1 MTDRYPPYPVLT
13 SVTGDKLPLTELMS
27 IYDLLVG
34 VGLHPLPKMAAKKQ
48 PVLEL
53 WAGVKRPPHNRDEA
67 YNLQQQRSASGWFIV
82 PSLEQDVNLLIV
94 DLDVSSLTDPEV
106 LYHRLQAMSLTR
118 FVLYSP
124 AGGLHLYYRLPED
137 AEPPNSVRPQP
148 EYPGLE
154 LRTRS
159 LGNGIVTMGSFAT
172 YRAGDAS
179 KKNVPDGHTGAYT
192 QAPYGEY
199 DDIPEISQELLE
211 WFKAGDKKVIV
222 KNLEDYAPLDHTQ
235 DEVLDM
241 LRCILEQWSDHESY
255 DNWLKLWMAAHDASK
270 GDLETL
276 EFIIDHP
283 NVRFSNGQDGIDKI
297 RRDWESHVRKLGGTT
312 ERSLAYM
319 ARAAGYQTTS
329 HADVERWDVEIS
341 TERISTWVETADDLP
356 RQCLVKSQTGSGKT
370 YGIRALWLRLGQ
382 PKTVVFVP
390 SVKLALDM
398 ASLLKGLGLPAIAYR
413 DENDF
418 IPTAEMVNAKVLVTT
433 LQTFASRLFLRG
445 QGVMKAYGLVYIEEC
460 DQLIQGFARAMG
472 DGGSHVT
479 QAQAEMG
486 FWALQ
491 EAFEQSGA
499 VWGVDAT
506 MTQISVQAFR
516 YLSQGQ
522 AKTVRN
528 NFVTTKPG
536 VVMLDTKHAAYAK
549 IAEALVAGMSVV
561 VPCDTAA
568 EVEVVALAMQNQGY
582 VTPEE
587 TLVINRRAGDTDPRV
602 LSFARDANAAALKYR
617 LVCYNSAMASGVS
630 VTSFTPDII
639 VQIASGYLTPRT
651 QLQLLNRYRKQQA
664 VYCWYGGGKGTVEVP
679 DVERQLE
686 AAKARALIEGGYLD
700 LPDLERSD
708 LATLR
713 DRLRAMAAV
722 DERDQ
727 RLNAGHFYRR
737 LLAEDGRVTRE
748 APAIITPAAIE
759 KAEKWAK
766 AERKEMRELL
776 AATWRDTP
784 PAKERKDMP
793 ADYSSLQILQ
803 ALVHQF
809 ISEVLNG
816 NVPLDVDQTRVYDV
830 VRSLYKRKFALQSFV
845 HQYRAMRTSE
855 QALSD
860 RERGLLSHSPLI
872 GRVVL
877 GAMLR
882 YLFEDAQ
889 DEVTDDKLAGRAMG
903 FIRAIEDNQMLY
915 RAVITAP
922 HRQPDV
928 LRVTLTQEQYAV
940 ALAKNIARPLGLK
953 ITMRRGGGLVISN
966 LADVLEFLSWV
977 ENAPVTLELSASEIE
992 AERLERAAIL
1002 RGIDIT
1008 SIMPK
1013 LKSVPLQTAVNI
1025 SKF

>member
-1 MTDRYPPYPVLT
+1 VRDQYPPYPTLT
-13 SVTGDKLPLTELMS
+13 SVSGDKLTLAELMAL
-27 IYDLLVG
+27 YDQLTG
-34 VGLHPLPKMAAKKQ
+34 VGLHPLPKLAAKKQ
-48 PVLEL
+48 PVPEL
-53 WAGVKRPPHNRDEA
+53 WAGVKRLPVDRAEA
-67 YNLQQQRSASGWFIV
+67 ERLQTDRSASGWFIV
-82 PSLEQDVNLLIV
+82 PSLETDVNLLII

-124 AGGLHLYYRLPED
+124 AGGLHLYYRLPDD
-137 AEPPNSVRPQP
+137 AEPPNSVHPQP

-154 LRTRS
+154 LRSRS
-159 LGNGIVTMGSFAT
+159 LGNGIVTMGSYAT
-172 YRAGDAS
+172 YRAGAAE
-179 KKNVPDGHTGAYT
+179 KKGVPDGHTGAYAK
-192 QAPYGEY
+192 APYGEY
-199 DDIPEISQELLE
+199 DEIPEITPALLQWLKE
-211 WFKAGDKKVIV
+211 GDKKVVV
-222 KNLEDYAPLDHTQ
+222 KNLDDYVPVEHTQ
-235 DEVLDM
+235 DEVMDM
-241 LRCILEQWSDHESY
+241 LRCILEQWTDHEDY
-255 DNWLKLWMAAHDASK
+255 DTWLKLWMAAHDASK
-270 GDLETL
+270 GDLEVL
-276 EFIIDHP
+276 DFIIDHP
-283 NVRFSNGQDGIDKI
+283 NVHFSNGQDGIDKI
-297 RRDWESHVRKLGGTT
+297 RRDWETHVRKAGGTT
-312 ERSLAYM
+312 ERSLAYL
-319 ARAAGYQTTS
+319 ARQAGYQTTS
-329 HADVERWDVEIS
+329 QADVEQWDIEIS
-341 TERISTWVETADDLP
+341 TERISSWIETADTLP
-356 RQCLVKSQTGSGKT
+356 VHCLVKSQTGSGKT

-398 ASLLKGLGLPAIAYR
+398 ASLLSGLGLPAVAYR
-413 DENDF
+413 DEIDF
-418 IPTAEMVNAKVLVTT
+418 IPTSEMVSAKVLVTT
-433 LQTFASRLFLRG
+433 LQTFANRLFLRG
-445 QGVMKAYGLVYIEEC
+445 QGVMKSYGLVYIEEC
-460 DQLIQGFARAMG
+460 DQLIQGFAKAMG

-479 QAQAEMG
+479 QAQAETG

-491 EAFEQSGA
+491 EAFEHSGA

-516 YLSQGQ
+516 HLSQGQ
-522 AKTVRN
+522 TQTVRN
-528 NFVTTKPG
+528 SYVTVKPG
-536 VVMLDTKHAAYAK
+536 VVMLETKHDAYAK

-568 EVEVVALAMQNQGY
+568 EVEVVSLAMLNQGY
-582 VTPEE
+582 VTPDE
-587 TLVINRRAGDTDPRV
+587 TLVVNRRSGDTDPRV
-602 LSFARDANAAALKYR
+602 LAFARDANAAAPHYR

-630 VTSFTPDII
+630 VTSFTPDLV

-664 VYCWYGGGKGTVEVP
+664 VYCWYGGGKGSIEVP

-708 LATLR
+708 LASLR

-722 DERDQ
+722 DDRDQ
-727 RLNAGHFYRR
+727 RLNPGQFYRR
-737 LLAEDGRVTRE
+737 LLSEDGRLTRD
-748 APAIITPAAIE
+748 APTLITPAAIE

-793 ADYSSLQILQ
+793 ADYTPIQVLQ

-816 NVPLDVDQTRVYDV
+816 NVPLDVDQKRIYEV
-830 VRSLYKRKFALQSFV
+830 VRALYKRKFALQSFV

-877 GAMLR
+877 AAMLR
-882 YLFEDAQ
+882 HLFEDAA
-889 DEVTDDKLAGRAMG
+889 DEVTTEKLSGRAMG
-903 FIRAIEDNQMLY
+903 FTRLIEDNLLLY

-922 HRQPDV
+922 HRQPEV
-928 LRVTLTQEQYAV
+928 LRATLDLEHYAI

-953 ITMRRGGGLVISN
+953 IAMRRGGGLVISN
-966 LADVLEFLSWV
+966 LTEVLEFLSWV
-977 ENAPVTLELSASEIE
+977 ENAPVTLEFSSQEIE
-992 AERLERAAIL
+992 AERLERLAIM
-1002 RGIDIT
+1002 RGVDIT
-1008 SIMPK
+1008 AVMPK